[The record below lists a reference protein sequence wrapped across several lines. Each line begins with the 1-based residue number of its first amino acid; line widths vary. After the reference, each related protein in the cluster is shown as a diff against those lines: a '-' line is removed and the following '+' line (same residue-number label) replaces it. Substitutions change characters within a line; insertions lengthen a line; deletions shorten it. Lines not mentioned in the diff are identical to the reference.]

1 MINNGELNLIDG
13 DVSNSQMNWQI
24 YALIMDYY
32 SNNDYRSLRIRL
44 AIFLL
49 AVTQARISQILV
61 LKVGCLKS
69 LQEDSLIEINNQVL
83 SIQTQK
89 IRDIIMERKEDITYL
104 QAIKSDNDFIFT
116 SDLNAKK
123 TLRRES
129 FTRSVNKAIQL
140 VGNNLKPPRY
150 LSSQSF
156 RKWEETFQNLS

>member
-1 MINNGELNLIDG
+1 MNNSELNLIDG

-24 YALIMDYY
+24 YTMIMNYY

-44 AIFLL
+44 AVFLL
-49 AVTQARISQILV
+49 AVTRARISQILM
-61 LKVGCLKS
+61 LKVECLKS

-83 SIQTQK
+83 SIQTRK
-89 IRDIIMERKEDITYL
+89 IRDIIIERKEDITYL
-104 QAIKSDNDFIFT
+104 QVIKFDNDFIFT

-129 FTRSVNKAIQL
+129 FTRSVNKAIQV
-140 VGNNLKPPRY
+140 VGNNLKPPRD
-150 LSSQSF
+150 LTSQSF

>member
-69 LQEDSLIEINNQVL
+69 LHEDYLIEINNQVL
-83 SIQTQK
+83 SIRTH
-89 IRDIIMERKEDITYL
+89 
-104 QAIKSDNDFIFT
+104 
-116 SDLNAKK
+116 
-123 TLRRES
+123 
-129 FTRSVNKAIQL
+129 
-140 VGNNLKPPRY
+140 
-150 LSSQSF
+150 
-156 RKWEETFQNLS
+156 

>member
-1 MINNGELNLIDG
+1 
-13 DVSNSQMNWQI
+13 
-24 YALIMDYY
+24 MDYY

-69 LQEDSLIEINNQVL
+69 LKEDSLIEINNQVL

-140 VGNNLKPPRY
+140 VGNNLKPQRY
-150 LSSQSF
+150 ISSQSF